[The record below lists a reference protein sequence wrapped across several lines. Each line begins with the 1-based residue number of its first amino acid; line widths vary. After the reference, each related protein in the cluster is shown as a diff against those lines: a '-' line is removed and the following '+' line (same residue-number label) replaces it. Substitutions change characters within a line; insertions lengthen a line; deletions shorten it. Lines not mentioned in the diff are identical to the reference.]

1 MDFHFV
7 IHTFLKYLVHWAAV
21 IRCVYMKSLAYF
33 ECVHIEAMDYSHYM
47 CSTFSAYCAVF
58 MYPSLRIVWF
68 FFICSL
74 YASQSIYFN
83 KRDCEFALFQI
94 CPVFSDFPLFSFLQ
108 LFLAF
113 TRWLSVHSFCLGSFY
128 FATSLVKPPTARI
141 APSSQ
146 KIQNVVSLDYIC
158 PPVSSFPSFSLSL
171 SLSEFLFILLFHT
184 LLWIIQYPAWLWK
197 MSVWQALFDSFD
209 VYSDA
214 VHAIKYITREYF
226 FHFCDGF
233 QFLFKIVIV
242 VGLFL
247 MAEWG
252 GSGWIVVVYL
262 FTVFVVVRCTCQA
275 SRTRSNTP
283 DIYLY

>member
-146 KIQNVVSLDYIC
+146 KIQNVVSLDCLIIFVLLSLPFLLSLY
-158 PPVSSFPSFSLSL
+158 PSLSL
-171 SLSEFLFILLFHT
+171 SFCLF
-184 LLWIIQYPAWLWK
+184 Y
-197 MSVWQALFDSFD
+197 
-209 VYSDA
+209 YS
-214 VHAIKYITREYF
+214 IRYY
-226 FHFCDGF
+226 G
-233 QFLFKIVIV
+233 
-242 VGLFL
+242 
-247 MAEWG
+247 
-252 GSGWIVVVYL
+252 
-262 FTVFVVVRCTCQA
+262 
-275 SRTRSNTP
+275 
-283 DIYLY
+283 